1 VEQPCVEDIFEGFT
15 FYLKHLA
22 KEKPTHEDMADIF
35 FNFRHNFHVPAS
47 RLEDIEILA
56 TTTCI
61 PELRGCQPGLN
72 PMNNTLDCGEPTV
85 RTLPI
90 LPRGKILLPPMK
102 LGGRKLMKPSRTFT
116 KEILLKK
123 EKTLALKSVKKQVV
137 PKREYVQEE
146 IFSDWL
152 QNLEVP
158 EQKYKALP
166 PSVFKHG
173 CVQEQVFQDK
183 LHTLQEEPKAQ
194 RALKTRESPP
204 KMQRAKKS
212 VSQPLKLDYTS
223 EQYLADWSTN
233 LMEAEVVIQEVV
245 KKEAVK
251 KEAVKQEAVKK
262 ENVTKMVA
270 ELPPTPPKT
279 PSPTPKVNRKESKR
293 QQDPSNGTE
302 MSEEMFENYKEDRR
316 QDFSKVNKI
325 KDKKRTHALKNAT
338 GKRVK

>member
-1 VEQPCVEDIFEGFT
+1 
-15 FYLKHLA
+15 
-22 KEKPTHEDMADIF
+22 M
-35 FNFRHNFHVPAS
+35 
-47 RLEDIEILA
+47 
-56 TTTCI
+56 
-61 PELRGCQPGLN
+61 
-72 PMNNTLDCGEPTV
+72 
-85 RTLPI
+85 
-90 LPRGKILLPPMK
+90 
-102 LGGRKLMKPSRTFT
+102 
-116 KEILLKK
+116 
-123 EKTLALKSVKKQVV
+123 V

-158 EQKYKALP
+158 DQKYKALP

-173 CVQEQVFQDK
+173 YVQEQVFQDK

-251 KEAVKQEAVKK
+251 KEAVKKEAVKK
-262 ENVTKMVA
+262 EAVKQENVTKMVA
-270 ELPPTPPKT
+270 ELPPTPLKT

-293 QQDPSNGTE
+293 QQ
-302 MSEEMFENYKEDRR
+302 
-316 QDFSKVNKI
+316 VNLFFLNL
-325 KDKKRTHALKNAT
+325 DNN
-338 GKRVK
+338 

>member
-1 VEQPCVEDIFEGFT
+1 
-15 FYLKHLA
+15 
-22 KEKPTHEDMADIF
+22 M
-35 FNFRHNFHVPAS
+35 
-47 RLEDIEILA
+47 
-56 TTTCI
+56 
-61 PELRGCQPGLN
+61 
-72 PMNNTLDCGEPTV
+72 
-85 RTLPI
+85 
-90 LPRGKILLPPMK
+90 
-102 LGGRKLMKPSRTFT
+102 
-116 KEILLKK
+116 
-123 EKTLALKSVKKQVV
+123 
-137 PKREYVQEE
+137 QEE

-158 EQKYKALP
+158 DQKYKALP

-173 CVQEQVFQDK
+173 YVQEQVFQDK

-245 KKEAVK
+245 IQEVVKKEAVKKEAVK

-279 PSPTPKVNRKESKR
+279 PSPAPKVNRKESKR
-293 QQDPSNGTE
+293 QQ
-302 MSEEMFENYKEDRR
+302 
-316 QDFSKVNKI
+316 VNI
-325 KDKKRTHALKNAT
+325 FFLI
-338 GKRVK
+338 

>member
-1 VEQPCVEDIFEGFT
+1 
-15 FYLKHLA
+15 
-22 KEKPTHEDMADIF
+22 M
-35 FNFRHNFHVPAS
+35 
-47 RLEDIEILA
+47 
-56 TTTCI
+56 
-61 PELRGCQPGLN
+61 
-72 PMNNTLDCGEPTV
+72 
-85 RTLPI
+85 
-90 LPRGKILLPPMK
+90 
-102 LGGRKLMKPSRTFT
+102 
-116 KEILLKK
+116 
-123 EKTLALKSVKKQVV
+123 
-137 PKREYVQEE
+137 QEE

-158 EQKYKALP
+158 DQKYKALP

-173 CVQEQVFQDK
+173 YVQEQVFQDK

-279 PSPTPKVNRKESKR
+279 PSPAPKVNRKESKR
-293 QQDPSNGTE
+293 QQ
-302 MSEEMFENYKEDRR
+302 
-316 QDFSKVNKI
+316 VNI
-325 KDKKRTHALKNAT
+325 FFLI
-338 GKRVK
+338 